1 MKNKT
6 DIRDKVL
13 VASRKV
19 TLLGVATLFTF
30 SFSLFTVTA
39 QENINAG
46 GGNATGSG
54 GTVSYSVGQVMYNT
68 FTGTNGSVAEGV
80 QQPYE
85 ISVVTGIEEA
95 KDINLLLTAFPNPTN
110 DYLTLEIQSIVQTQ
124 DFASQEA
131 QKQDFAS
138 QEAQKQYFA
147 SLYDLNGKLLQKI
160 PITNQQT
167 RIEMNNLAPATYFLK
182 VTVQTQDFASQE
194 VKTQD
199 FASQEIKTFKIIKN

>member
-19 TLLGVATLFTF
+19 TLPAVATLFTF
-30 SFSLFTVTA
+30 SFSLFTATA

-46 GGNATGSG
+46 GGNASGSG

-95 KDINLLLTAFPNPTN
+95 KDINLLLTAFPNPTD

-124 DFASQEA
+124 DFASQEV
-131 QKQDFAS
+131 KT
-138 QEAQKQYFA
+138 QYFA

-167 RIEMNNLAPATYFLK
+167 RIDMNNLAPATYFLK
-182 VTVQTQDFASQE
+182 VSVQTQYFASQE
-194 VKTQD
+194 LK
-199 FASQEIKTFKIIKN
+199 IFKIIKN

>member
-95 KDINLLLTAFPNPTN
+95 KDINLLLTAFPNPTD
-110 DYLTLEIQSIVQTQ
+110 DYLTLEIQSIVQT
-124 DFASQEA
+124 
-131 QKQDFAS
+131 QDFAS

-167 RIEMNNLAPATYFLK
+167 HINMNNLAPATYFLK
-182 VTVQTQDFASQE
+182 VSVQTQYFASQE
-194 VKTQD
+194 LK
-199 FASQEIKTFKIIKN
+199 IFKIIKN

>member
-46 GGNATGSG
+46 GGNASGSG

-68 FTGTNGSVAEGV
+68 HTGTNGSVAEGV

-95 KDINLLLTAFPNPTN
+95 KDINLLLTAFPNPTE
-110 DYLTLEIQSIVQTQ
+110 DYLTLEIKSIVQT
-124 DFASQEA
+124 
-131 QKQDFAS
+131 QDFAS

-167 RIEMNNLAPATYFLK
+167 RIDMNNLAPATYFLK
-182 VTVQTQDFASQE
+182 VTVQTQYFASQE

>member
-39 QENINAG
+39 QENINTTG
-46 GGNATGSG
+46 GDASGSG
-54 GTVSYSVGQVMYNT
+54 GSVSYSVGQVMYNT
-68 FTGTNGSVAEGV
+68 YTGSNGSVSEGV

-85 ISVVTGIEEA
+85 IFVVTGIEKA
-95 KDINLLLTAFPNPTN
+95 KGINLLLTAYPNPTD
-110 DYLTLEIQSIVQTQ
+110 DYLTLEMQDAVQT
-124 DFASQEA
+124 
-131 QKQDFAS
+131 
-138 QEAQKQYFA
+138 QYFA
-147 SLYDLNGKLLQKI
+147 SLYDINGKLLQKI

-167 RIEMNNLAPATYFLK
+167 HINMNNLAPATYFLK
-182 VTVQTQDFASQE
+182 VSVQTQYFASQE
-194 VKTQD
+194 LK
-199 FASQEIKTFKIIKN
+199 IFKIVKR